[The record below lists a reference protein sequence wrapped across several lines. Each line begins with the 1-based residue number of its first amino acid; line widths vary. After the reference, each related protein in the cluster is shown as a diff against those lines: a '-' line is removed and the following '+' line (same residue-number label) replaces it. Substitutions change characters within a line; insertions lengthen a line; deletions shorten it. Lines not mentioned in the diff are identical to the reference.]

1 MLTYEEHFDKSCELR
16 SEFWQSVGELD
27 PDVIAHLINPSFMG
41 GPVWPSLRQ
50 AFATIRRPDVTI
62 ITSDGLSDPYEEGDN
77 DYNGLGMEVYVETR
91 HIEGSVQNTWQFQLV
106 YQAAQLMAEQG
117 NVISLLEELTYIT
130 TEFYDVDVP
139 FKTERGTVGAILGLP
154 STSFNNEVTLS
165 LESVKMVNIKLLTL
179 AELDYILQNGDEG
192 RVKVAELLIAQG
204 DATLSTLERPSVI

>member
-62 ITSDGLSDPYEEGDN
+62 IASDGLSDPYEEGDN
-77 DYNGLGMEVYVETR
+77 DYNGLGMEVYVETTP
-91 HIEGSVQNTWQFQLV
+91 IEGSVQNTWQFQLA

-154 STSFNNEVTLS
+154 STRFNNEVTLS

-179 AELDYILQNGDEG
+179 AELDYILQHGDEG
-192 RVKVAELLIAQG
+192 RVKVAELLIKQG

>member
-62 ITSDGLSDPYEEGDN
+62 IASDGLSDPYEEGDN
-77 DYNGLGMEVYVETR
+77 DYNGLGMEVYVETTP
-91 HIEGSVQNTWQFQLV
+91 IEGSVQNTWQFQLA

-154 STSFNNEVTLS
+154 STRFNNEVTLS
-165 LESVKMVNIKLLTL
+165 LEAVKMVNIKLLTL
-179 AELDYILQNGDEG
+179 AELDYILQHGDEG
-192 RVKVAELLIAQG
+192 RVKVAELLIKQG

>member
-1 MLTYEEHFDKSCELR
+1 MLTYEDHFDKSCELR
-16 SEFWQSVGELD
+16 NEFWQSVGKLD
-27 PDVIAHLINPSFMG
+27 TDVITHLINPSFIG
-41 GPVWPSLRQ
+41 GPAWPSLRQ

-77 DYNGLGMEVYVETR
+77 DYNGLGMEVYVETTP
-91 HIEGSVQNTWQFQLV
+91 IEGSVQHTWQFQLV

-117 NVISLLEELTYIT
+117 NVINLLNELTYIT
-130 TEFYDVDVP
+130 TEFYDVDIP

-154 STSFNNEVTLS
+154 STRFKDEVTLS

-179 AELDYILQNGDEG
+179 AELNYILQNGEEG
-192 RVKVAELLIAQG
+192 RLKVAELLIKQG

>member
-62 ITSDGLSDPYEEGDN
+62 IASDGLSDPYEEGDN
-77 DYNGLGMEVYVETR
+77 DYNGLGMEVYVETTP
-91 HIEGSVQNTWQFQLV
+91 IEGSVQNTWQFQLV

-154 STSFNNEVTLS
+154 STRFNNEVTLS
-165 LESVKMVNIKLLTL
+165 LEAVKMVNIKLLTL
-179 AELDYILQNGDEG
+179 AELDYILQHGDEG
-192 RVKVAELLIAQG
+192 RVKVAELLIKQG

>member
-62 ITSDGLSDPYEEGDN
+62 IASDGLSDPYEEGDN

-91 HIEGSVQNTWQFQLV
+91 PIEGSVQNTWQFQLV

-139 FKTERGTVGAILGLP
+139 FKTQRGTVGAILGLP